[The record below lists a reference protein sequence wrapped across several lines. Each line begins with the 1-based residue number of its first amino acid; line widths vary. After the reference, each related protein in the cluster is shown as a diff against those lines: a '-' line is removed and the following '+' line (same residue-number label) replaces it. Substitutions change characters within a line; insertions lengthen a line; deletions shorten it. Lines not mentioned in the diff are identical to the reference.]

1 MAFSNNNDYNGYN
14 CMVIAQQA
22 CKEHWGGSFDEVC
35 LTCLQSKANIG
46 KSVDGILNMFSNIH
60 SHIVFYNNISCVD
73 VGPRNL
79 TM

>member
-14 CMVIAQQA
+14 CMVISQQA

-46 KSVDGILNMFSNIH
+46 K
-60 SHIVFYNNISCVD
+60 
-73 VGPRNL
+73 
-79 TM
+79 